1 MPYPWHAEAFTV
13 WEMRHIEKK
22 KDADIFTEKPALDGS
37 ERALEKHIIEYELAK
52 EYLELTNQQDEWSL
66 MITPNRLFKMLKKI
80 LKVRKEND
88 VKHEQQIKLYLFVI
102 LE

>member
-1 MPYPWHAEAFTV
+1 MLENNGKEHSKNDADYNKITKVPYPWHAETV

-66 MITPNRLFKMLKKI
+66 MDNSKQVVQMLRKKS
-80 LKVRKEND
+80 
-88 VKHEQQIKLYLFVI
+88 
-102 LE
+102 